1 MMDVLVYEAPSGET
15 IHPVTQKQVA
25 PKFLGGALATT
36 ADRERRTVLADWLT
50 EPDNRLVAR
59 NLANIYWQHFFG
71 VGIIDPVDDARVS
84 NPPSNPELLD
94 ALAGRLIAVDFKPRA
109 FIRDILLSRTYQHA
123 SVPDETNRAD
133 TRNFSHSYPRRL
145 LAEVLWDCLTQATGY
160 YDGGFYFERPGTRAV
175 QIGDGGITT
184 TFLSTFGR
192 SKRETPCTCEV
203 KSQPTLAQALNLI
216 NGTSITHCIERGKNL
231 PAWTAQEKD
240 PQQVIRSLYL
250 TSLSR
255 LPTESETTAFAE
267 VLRTHPGGP
276 KLALQDIF
284 WAVLNSNEFIFNH

>member
-1 MMDVLVYEAPSGET
+1 M
-15 IHPVTQKQVA
+15 
-25 PKFLGGALATT
+25 
-36 ADRERRTVLADWLT
+36 
-50 EPDNRLVAR
+50 
-59 NLANIYWQHFFG
+59 
-71 VGIIDPVDDARVS
+71 
-84 NPPSNPELLD
+84 
-94 ALAGRLIAVDFKPRA
+94 
-109 FIRDILLSRTYQHA
+109 
-123 SVPDETNRAD
+123 
-133 TRNFSHSYPRRL
+133 
-145 LAEVLWDCLTQATGY
+145 LWDCLTQATGY
-160 YDGGFYFERPGTRAV
+160 FEDGFFFERPGTRAV

-203 KSQPTLAQALNLI
+203 KSQPTLSQALNLI

-255 LPTESETTAFAE
+255 LPSASESAAFTE
-267 VLRTHPGGP
+267 VLRTHKGGP
-276 KLALQDIF
+276 KIALQDIF